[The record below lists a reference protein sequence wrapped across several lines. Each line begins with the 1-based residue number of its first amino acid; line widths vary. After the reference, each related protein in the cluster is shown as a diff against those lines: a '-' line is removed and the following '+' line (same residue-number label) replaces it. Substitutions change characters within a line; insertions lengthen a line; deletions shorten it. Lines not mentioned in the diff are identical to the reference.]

1 MSEQPRPRGMYFEE
15 FEPGYE
21 AETAARTVT
30 EADVV
35 LFAGLS
41 GDYNPLHTDSEF
53 AKGTLFKERIAHG
66 LLGLSIASGLANR
79 LGFAD
84 GTAQAFTGMEWK
96 FRGPIM
102 LGDTIRAKIAVR
114 KKKEM
119 KQLNGGF
126 VFFDITLLNQKDEVV
141 QKGTWTLLI
150 SSAP

>member
-1 MSEQPRPRGMYFEE
+1 MGDQPHPRGKYFEE
-15 FEPGYE
+15 FEDGYE

-35 LFAGLS
+35 AFAGLS
-41 GDYNPLHTDSEF
+41 GDYNPLHTDAEF
-53 AKGTLFKERIAHG
+53 AKDTLFEERVAHG
-66 LLGLSIASGLANR
+66 LLGLSIASGLANQ
-79 LGFAD
+79 LGFID
-84 GTAQAFTGMEWK
+84 GTAQALTGIEWK

-102 LGDTIRAKIAVR
+102 FGDTIRARITVK

-126 VFFDITLLNQKDEVV
+126 VFFDMTLLNQRDEVV
-141 QKGTWTLLI
+141 QKGTWNILI

>member
-1 MSEQPRPRGMYFEE
+1 MSEEPRPRGLYFEE
-15 FEPGYE
+15 FEADYE

-53 AKGTLFKERIAHG
+53 AKDTIFEERIAHG

-84 GTAQAFTGMEWK
+84 GTAQALTSIEWK

-102 LGDTIRAKIAVR
+102 MGDTIRARIAVR

-126 VFFDITLLNQKDEVV
+126 VFFDVKVLNQKDEVV
-141 QKGTWTLLI
+141 QKGTWTILI
-150 SSAP
+150 KSAP

>member
-1 MSEQPRPRGMYFEE
+1 MSDHLHPRGLYFEE
-15 FEPGYE
+15 FEDGYE

-30 EADVV
+30 EADIMA
-35 LFAGLS
+35 FAGLS
-41 GDYNPLHTDSEF
+41 GDYNPLHTNSEF
-53 AKGTLFKERIAHG
+53 AKDTIFKERVAHG

-84 GTAQAFTGMEWK
+84 GTAQAFTGMDWK

-102 LGDTIRAKIAVR
+102 IGDTIRARIAV
-114 KKKEM
+114 KKKKAM

-126 VFFDITLLNQKDEVV
+126 VFFDITLLNQRDEVV